1 MQRVWKGVFDGSSDE
16 EWSEYGTQPVVYTI
30 IKDIAPNTKIM
41 CNLLRAYDYVPSYK
55 KGITNNSNG
64 AICVWDDRFDTAATF
79 KSFVA
84 VNPLIVFA
92 ILKNPIETDLT
103 EAQIQAYKSLTTF
116 KPTSII
122 SNDAN
127 AQMEVEYAADTKAYI
142 DNKLQE
148 IAQALVASASE
159 AE

>member
-1 MQRVWKGVFDGSSDE
+1 MSKSIVQ
-16 EWSEYGTQPVVYTI
+16 TQKECYI
-30 IKDIAPNTKIM
+30 CRYLADQQ
-41 CNLLRAYDYVPSYK
+41 AYIFSMTYL
-55 KGITNNSNG
+55 
-64 AICVWDDRFDTAATF
+64 DT
-79 KSFVA
+79 
-84 VNPLIVFA
+84 
-92 ILKNPIETDLT
+92 PIETDLS
-103 EAQIQAYKSLTTF
+103 EEQIQAYKSLTTF

-148 IAQALVASASE
+148 IAQALVESASE